1 MHEEPNS
8 AGYQER
14 LQVVEDPWPS
24 WLGKVVAKVKEPPAR
39 VRWNDASSY
48 GMWQDRLPHHED
60 LLALAI
66 AGKYRT
72 SLQKQES

>member
-48 GMWQDRLPHHED
+48 GMWQD
-60 LLALAI
+60 
-66 AGKYRT
+66 
-72 SLQKQES
+72 